1 MGFADT
7 IIVNSKDFKREF
19 KKRFN
24 LNTVM
29 IYNPL
34 NKNEIIKLSKKKI
47 NFSFFNQSKKTLKI
61 INIARFT
68 DQKDHITLLKSVNAI
83 KDKINFKLL
92 IIGRG
97 TNLLKMREF
106 INENQLSKKIKI
118 LTFKKNP
125 FPYLKKADLFL
136 LTSKYE
142 GLPNVLLEAIS
153 LKKNIVSTNCPT
165 GPREI
170 LKNGKFGFLCEVEN
184 YKEISKTIIT
194 YKKLNRIKKNKI
206 KELAYKSLQ
215 RFDYDFNLNKYY
227 LELKKL
233 SQQ

>member
-1 MGFADT
+1 M
-7 IIVNSKDFKREF
+7 
-19 KKRFN
+19 
-24 LNTVM
+24 
-29 IYNPL
+29 
-34 NKNEIIKLSKKKI
+34 
-47 NFSFFNQSKKTLKI
+47 
-61 INIARFT
+61 
-68 DQKDHITLLKSVNAI
+68 KSVNAI

-153 LKKNIVSTNCPT
+153 LKNIVSTNCPT
-165 GPREI
+165 GPRKY
-170 LKNGKFGFLCEVEN
+170 LRMEN
-184 YKEISKTIIT
+184 LVFYAK
-194 YKKLNRIKKNKI
+194 
-206 KELAYKSLQ
+206 
-215 RFDYDFNLNKYY
+215 
-227 LELKKL
+227 
-233 SQQ
+233 

>member
-1 MGFADT
+1 M
-7 IIVNSKDFKREF
+7 
-19 KKRFN
+19 
-24 LNTVM
+24 
-29 IYNPL
+29 
-34 NKNEIIKLSKKKI
+34 
-47 NFSFFNQSKKTLKI
+47 
-61 INIARFT
+61 
-68 DQKDHITLLKSVNAI
+68 KSVNAI

-92 IIGRG
+92 IIEG

-206 KELAYKSLQ
+206 KELDYKSLQ